1 MEEIIDDL
9 NKKLNQFERDTGI
22 WPPGRDMPAALC
34 GADDDLHTVRY
45 KAYVYWCKTE
55 TLLAENKRL
64 REALEEHISLLAD
77 IGHDGDLPEGCNMCQ
92 AVLSLKQA
100 LNPKNKE
107 PKGC

>member
-22 WPPGRDMPAALC
+22 WPPGRNMPAALC
-34 GADDDLHTVRY
+34 GADDDLHTVRH

-64 REALEEHISLLAD
+64 REALEAADKTFDAYYEHRENQLCTSA
-77 IGHDGDLPEGCNMCQ
+77 MM
-92 AVLSLKQA
+92 VKQA

-107 PKGC
+107 PKEC